1 MTKSFKENSMDIWAI
16 TANAMENN
24 ISQKEWEDIART
36 TTGIS
41 PDKASG
47 KDKNKKRESSND
59 NR

>member
-1 MTKSFKENSMDIWAI
+1 MDIWAI